1 MRTKTPQR
9 LERKDAG
16 GGREVRSFALQI
28 KAAGDDGTVEGYGSV
43 FGVRDNYDDVI
54 AKGAFIQSLK
64 DHKAAGTMPAMLW
77 QHDADKPIG
86 VWTEM
91 VEDEKGLRIKGQLA
105 METVKGKE
113 AHALLKMG
121 ALNGLSIGFMSK
133 EWAYDRDTE
142 VRTLTAID
150 LWEVSLVT
158 FPANEKARVTNVKA
172 ISEDSVARA
181 IKHLKAAIALHVAH
195 MDGSEPTSDES
206 QMRMMKMMED
216 ALSALQKSKGA
227 DDDDMED
234 MEGMGKSMSTPKN
247 AERILRDAG
256 FSRSDA
262 TALVS
267 RVMRMGE
274 VRRDSV
280 DSTVAA
286 MKSADRLLRSL
297 TS

>member
-1 MRTKTPQR
+1 MKTKHFDVGF
-9 LERKDAG
+9 E
-16 GGREVRSFALQI
+16 I
-28 KAAGDDGTVEGYGSV
+28 KAVNADGTVEGYGSV

-54 AKGAFIQSLK
+54 AKGAFVQSLK
-64 DHKAAGTMPAMLW
+64 GHKAAGTMPAMLW

-133 EWAYDRDTE
+133 EWAYDRETE

-158 FPANEKARVTNVKA
+158 FPANEKARVTNVKSA
-172 ISEDSVARA
+172 
-181 IKHLKAAIALHVAH
+181 
-195 MDGSEPTSDES
+195 DE
-206 QMRMMKMMED
+206 M
-216 ALSALQKSKGA
+216 A
-227 DDDDMED
+227 
-234 MEGMGKSMSTPKN
+234 TPKD
-247 AERILRDAG
+247 AEKALRDAG
-256 FSRSDA
+256 FSKSDA
-262 TALVS
+262 TAFVS

-274 VRRDSV
+274 VRSDSAN
-280 DSTVAA
+280 STAVA
-286 MKSADRLLRSL
+286 MKAADRLLRSL

>member
-1 MRTKTPQR
+1 MQNKTQQR
-9 LERKDAG
+9 PERKDAG

-28 KAAGDDGTVEGYGSV
+28 KATGDDGTVEGYGSV

-54 AKGAFIQSLK
+54 AKGAFVKSLK

-105 METVKGKE
+105 METIKGKE

-133 EWAYDRDTE
+133 EWAYDRETE

-158 FPANEKARVTNVKA
+158 FPANEKARVTNVKSA
-172 ISEDSVARA
+172 
-181 IKHLKAAIALHVAH
+181 
-195 MDGSEPTSDES
+195 DE
-206 QMRMMKMMED
+206 M
-216 ALSALQKSKGA
+216 A
-227 DDDDMED
+227 
-234 MEGMGKSMSTPKN
+234 TPKD
-247 AERILRDAG
+247 AEKALRDAG
-256 FSRSDA
+256 FSKSDA
-262 TALVS
+262 TAFVS

-274 VRRDSV
+274 VRSDSAN
-280 DSTVAA
+280 STAVA
-286 MKSADRLLRSL
+286 MKAADRLLRSL

>member
-1 MRTKTPQR
+1 MKTKHFDVGF
-9 LERKDAG
+9 E
-16 GGREVRSFALQI
+16 I
-28 KAAGDDGTVEGYGSV
+28 KAVNADGTVEGYGSV

-54 AKGAFIQSLK
+54 AKGAFVQSLK

-133 EWAYDRDTE
+133 EWAYDRDAE

-158 FPANEKARVTNVKA
+158 FPANEKARVTNVKSA
-172 ISEDSVARA
+172 
-181 IKHLKAAIALHVAH
+181 
-195 MDGSEPTSDES
+195 DE
-206 QMRMMKMMED
+206 M
-216 ALSALQKSKGA
+216 A
-227 DDDDMED
+227 
-234 MEGMGKSMSTPKN
+234 TPKD
-247 AERILRDAG
+247 AEKALRDAG
-256 FSRSDA
+256 FSKSDA
-262 TALVS
+262 TAFVS

-274 VRRDSV
+274 VRSDSAN
-280 DSTVAA
+280 STAVA
-286 MKSADRLLRSL
+286 MKAADRLLRSL

>member
-1 MRTKTPQR
+1 MTMKHKAP
-9 LERKDAG
+9 ERKDAG

-28 KAAGDDGTVEGYGSV
+28 KAAGEDGTVEGYGSV

-54 AKGAFIQSLK
+54 SKGAFVQSLK

-86 VWTEM
+86 IWTEM

-121 ALNGLSIGFMSK
+121 ALNGLSIGFMAK
-133 EWAYDRDTE
+133 EWAYERDTE

-158 FPANEKARVTNVKA
+158 FPANEKARVTNVKSA
-172 ISEDSVARA
+172 EELQAPKDAE
-181 IKHLKAAIALHVAH
+181 KA
-195 MDGSEPTSDES
+195 
-206 QMRMMKMMED
+206 
-216 ALSALQKSKGA
+216 
-227 DDDDMED
+227 
-234 MEGMGKSMSTPKN
+234 
-247 AERILRDAG
+247 LRDAG
-256 FSRSDA
+256 FSKSDA
-262 TALVS
+262 TAFVS

-274 VRRDSV
+274 VRSDSAN
-280 DSTVAA
+280 STAVA
-286 MKSADRLLRSL
+286 MKAADRLLRSL

>member
-1 MRTKTPQR
+1 MQTKR
-9 LERKDAG
+9 LDVGFE
-16 GGREVRSFALQI
+16 L
-28 KAAGDDGTVEGYGSV
+28 KAIGADGTVEGYGSV

-54 AKGAFIQSLK
+54 AKGAFVQSLK

-77 QHDADKPIG
+77 QHDAGKPIG

-158 FPANEKARVTNVKA
+158 FPANEKARVTNVKSA
-172 ISEDSVARA
+172 
-181 IKHLKAAIALHVAH
+181 
-195 MDGSEPTSDES
+195 DEL
-206 QMRMMKMMED
+206 QAPKD
-216 ALSALQKSKGA
+216 AEKV
-227 DDDDMED
+227 
-234 MEGMGKSMSTPKN
+234 
-247 AERILRDAG
+247 LRDAG
-256 FSRSDA
+256 FSKSDA
-262 TALVS
+262 TAFVS

-274 VRRDSV
+274 VRSDSAN
-280 DSTVAA
+280 STAVA
-286 MKSADRLLRSL
+286 MKAADRLLRSL

>member
-1 MRTKTPQR
+1 MQKKNPQR
-9 LERKDAG
+9 LERKDAA

-28 KAAGDDGTVEGYGSV
+28 KATGDDGTVEGYGSV

-172 ISEDSVARA
+172 SPDDVAKA
-181 IKHLKAAIALHVAH
+181 IKHLTAAIKLHEAH
-195 MDGSEPTSDES
+195 MDGTEPTSDES
-206 QMRMMKMMED
+206 QMKMMKMMKD
-216 ALSALQKSKGA
+216 ALSALQKAKGA
-227 DDDDMED
+227 DDDMED
-234 MEGMGKSMSTPKN
+234 MGKSMNTPKN
-247 AERILRDAG
+247 AERILREAG
-256 FSRSDA
+256 FSKADA
-262 TALVS
+262 TTYVS

-274 VRRDSV
+274 VRSDSAN
-280 DSTVAA
+280 STAVA
-286 MKSADRLLRSL
+286 MKAADRLLRSL

>member
-9 LERKDAG
+9 PERKDAG

-54 AKGAFIQSLK
+54 AKGAFVQSLK

-86 VWTEM
+86 VWTDM

-158 FPANEKARVTNVKA
+158 FPANEKARVTNVKSA
-172 ISEDSVARA
+172 
-181 IKHLKAAIALHVAH
+181 
-195 MDGSEPTSDES
+195 DE
-206 QMRMMKMMED
+206 M
-216 ALSALQKSKGA
+216 A
-227 DDDDMED
+227 
-234 MEGMGKSMSTPKN
+234 TPKD
-247 AERILRDAG
+247 AEKALRDAG
-256 FSRSDA
+256 FSKSDA
-262 TALVS
+262 TAFVS

-274 VRRDSV
+274 VRSDSAN
-280 DSTVAA
+280 STAVA
-286 MKSADRLLRSL
+286 MKAADRLLRSL

>member
-1 MRTKTPQR
+1 MKTKHFDVGF
-9 LERKDAG
+9 E
-16 GGREVRSFALQI
+16 I
-28 KAAGDDGTVEGYGSV
+28 KAVNADGTVEGYGSV

-54 AKGAFIQSLK
+54 AKGAFIKSLK

-133 EWAYDRDTE
+133 EWSYDRETE

-158 FPANEKARVTNVKA
+158 FPANEKARVTNVKSA
-172 ISEDSVARA
+172 
-181 IKHLKAAIALHVAH
+181 
-195 MDGSEPTSDES
+195 DE
-206 QMRMMKMMED
+206 M
-216 ALSALQKSKGA
+216 A
-227 DDDDMED
+227 
-234 MEGMGKSMSTPKN
+234 TPKD
-247 AERILRDAG
+247 AEKALRDAG
-256 FSRSDA
+256 FSKSDA
-262 TALVS
+262 TAFVS

-274 VRRDSV
+274 VRSDSAN
-280 DSTVAA
+280 STAVA
-286 MKSADRLLRSL
+286 MKAADRLLRSL

>member
-1 MRTKTPQR
+1 MQNKTQQR
-9 LERKDAG
+9 PERKDAG

-54 AKGAFIQSLK
+54 AKGAFVKSLK

-105 METVKGKE
+105 METIKGKE

-158 FPANEKARVTNVKA
+158 FPANEKARVTNVKSA
-172 ISEDSVARA
+172 
-181 IKHLKAAIALHVAH
+181 
-195 MDGSEPTSDES
+195 DE
-206 QMRMMKMMED
+206 
-216 ALSALQKSKGA
+216 LL
-227 DDDDMED
+227 
-234 MEGMGKSMSTPKN
+234 TPKD
-247 AERILRDAG
+247 AEKALRDAG
-256 FSRSDA
+256 FSKSDA
-262 TALVS
+262 TAFVS

-274 VRRDSV
+274 VRSDSAN
-280 DSTVAA
+280 STAVA
-286 MKSADRLLRSL
+286 MKAADRLLRSL

>member
-1 MRTKTPQR
+1 MRPKTPQR
-9 LERKDAG
+9 PERKDAG

-86 VWTEM
+86 VWTDM

-133 EWAYDRDTE
+133 EWAYDRETE

-158 FPANEKARVTNVKA
+158 FPANEKARVTNVKSA
-172 ISEDSVARA
+172 
-181 IKHLKAAIALHVAH
+181 
-195 MDGSEPTSDES
+195 DEL
-206 QMRMMKMMED
+206 QAPKD
-216 ALSALQKSKGA
+216 AEKV
-227 DDDDMED
+227 
-234 MEGMGKSMSTPKN
+234 
-247 AERILRDAG
+247 LRDAG
-256 FSRSDA
+256 FSKSDA
-262 TALVS
+262 TAFVS

-274 VRRDSV
+274 QRSDSA
-280 DSTVAA
+280 DSTIEAKAA
-286 MKSADRLLRSL
+286 EKLLRLLQS
-297 TS
+297 

>member
-1 MRTKTPQR
+1 MQNKTQQR
-9 LERKDAG
+9 PERKDAG

-28 KAAGDDGTVEGYGSV
+28 KATGDDGTVEGYGSV

-54 AKGAFIQSLK
+54 AKGAFVQSMK

-91 VEDEKGLRIKGQLA
+91 AEDEKGLRIKGQLA

-133 EWAYDRDTE
+133 EWAYDRETE

-158 FPANEKARVTNVKA
+158 FPANEKARVTNVKSA
-172 ISEDSVARA
+172 
-181 IKHLKAAIALHVAH
+181 
-195 MDGSEPTSDES
+195 DE
-206 QMRMMKMMED
+206 M
-216 ALSALQKSKGA
+216 A
-227 DDDDMED
+227 
-234 MEGMGKSMSTPKN
+234 TPKD
-247 AERILRDAG
+247 AEKALRDAG
-256 FSRSDA
+256 FSKSDA
-262 TALVS
+262 TAFVS

-274 VRRDSV
+274 VRSDSAN
-280 DSTVAA
+280 STAVA
-286 MKSADRLLRSL
+286 MKAADRLLRSL

>member
-1 MRTKTPQR
+1 MKTKHFDVGF
-9 LERKDAG
+9 E
-16 GGREVRSFALQI
+16 I
-28 KAAGDDGTVEGYGSV
+28 KAVNADGTVEGYGSV

-54 AKGAFIQSLK
+54 SKGAFIQSLK

-133 EWAYDRDTE
+133 EWAYDRETE

-158 FPANEKARVTNVKA
+158 FPANEKARVTNVKSA
-172 ISEDSVARA
+172 
-181 IKHLKAAIALHVAH
+181 
-195 MDGSEPTSDES
+195 DE
-206 QMRMMKMMED
+206 M
-216 ALSALQKSKGA
+216 A
-227 DDDDMED
+227 
-234 MEGMGKSMSTPKN
+234 TPKD
-247 AERILRDAG
+247 AEKALRDAG
-256 FSRSDA
+256 FSKSDA
-262 TALVS
+262 TAFVS

-274 VRRDSV
+274 VRSDSAN
-280 DSTVAA
+280 STAVAMRA
-286 MKSADRLLRSL
+286 ADRLLRSL